1 MKHLKLLLVAA
12 VLVMAGTQF
21 SEAQSKIAHINTE
34 ELIKAMPETKAAVA
48 ELEKLQKTYE
58 AEIQTLNTELQ
69 NKVKQYDAEASTKTD
84 EENASRIQEV
94 QEFDQRIRAYQ
105 GNAQQEMQKKQ
116 IDLLQPV
123 SKKAKEAILKVA
135 KAQGFDYVLDSS
147 NGSSVILAD
156 GKDLMADVKTEL
168 GF

>member
-12 VLVMAGTQF
+12 VLVIAGTQF

-94 QEFDQRIRAYQ
+94 QEFDQRIRAFQ

>member
-12 VLVMAGTQF
+12 VLVIAGTQF